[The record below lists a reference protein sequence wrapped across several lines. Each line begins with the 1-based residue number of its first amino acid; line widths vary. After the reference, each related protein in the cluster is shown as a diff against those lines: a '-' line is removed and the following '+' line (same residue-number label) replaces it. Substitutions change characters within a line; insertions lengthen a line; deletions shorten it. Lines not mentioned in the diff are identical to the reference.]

1 MTEPTKKQFRRLRAH
16 FAFTKVPFGKSMWAA
31 QMFDSTSQRE
41 VIHGLHMW
49 TEVRGLSLITGPS
62 GVGKSIS
69 LRRYVQEL
77 DDARFH
83 IIEFTYLPST
93 VNGFLRSLCRSLS
106 LPMRLHSTDLFDAA
120 QSHLAAYEKDL
131 GKHPILLIDD
141 AEGLRPEVLDTIR
154 RLTSFD
160 LDSDDR
166 FSVLLS
172 GTDALVSLLSDA
184 SLASM
189 RSRFLFTCSLR
200 PFGFEDTVNYV
211 RFHLQRA
218 ELDPKLFTEPAIKR
232 LFQAS
237 QGRPRNINQLAI
249 QALIQAAVQGRPDVD
264 GDFMAHMI
272 TTHPLYNNTG
282 AEP

>member
-1 MTEPTKKQFRRLRAH
+1 MTEPSAKQFRRLRAH

-31 QMFDSTSQRE
+31 QMFDSSSQRE

-49 TEVRGLSLITGPS
+49 TEVKGLGLVTGPS

-69 LRRYVQEL
+69 LRRFVQDL
-77 DDARFH
+77 DDARYH
-83 IIEFTYLPST
+83 VIEFTYLPST
-93 VNGFLRSLCRSLS
+93 VNGFLRSLCRSLG

-120 QSHLAAYEKDL
+120 QRHLASYEKDL

-141 AEGLRPEVLDTIR
+141 AEGLRPQVVDTIR
-154 RLTSFD
+154 RLTCFD

-172 GTDALVSLLSDA
+172 GTDALIPLLADA
-184 SLASM
+184 SLVSM
-189 RSRFLFTCSLR
+189 RSRFLFTCTLR
-200 PFGFEDTVNYV
+200 PFGLEDTVNYI
-211 RFHLQRA
+211 RFHLQRS

-249 QALIQAAVQGRPDVD
+249 QALIQAAVQGRASID
-264 GDFMAHMI
+264 GDFMSHMI
-272 TTHPLYNNTG
+272 TAHPLYNMG

>member
-16 FAFTKVPFGKSMWAA
+16 FAYSKVPFGKSMWAA
-31 QMFDSTSQRE
+31 QMFDSCSQRE
-41 VIHGLHMW
+41 FIQGLQLW
-49 TEVRGLSLITGPS
+49 TDLRGLAMVIGPS

-69 LRRYVQEL
+69 LRRYQQEL
-77 DDARFH
+77 DEARYQ

-120 QSHLAAYEKDL
+120 QRHLASYEKDL

-154 RLTSFD
+154 RLTCFD
-160 LDSDDR
+160 LDSEDR

-172 GTDALVSLLSDA
+172 GTDALIPLLADATLTSL
-184 SLASM
+184 
-189 RSRFLFTCSLR
+189 RSRFAFTCSLR
-200 PFGFEDTVNYV
+200 PFGLEDTINYV
-211 RFHLQRA
+211 RFHLQRS
-218 ELDPKLFTEPAIKR
+218 ELDPKLFTEPAIKK

-237 QGRPRNINQLAI
+237 QGRPRKINQLAI
-249 QALIQAAVQGRPDVD
+249 QSLIAAAVQGRSDID

-272 TTHPLYNNTG
+272 TTHPLYNMG
-282 AEP
+282 ADK